1 MQRPQGF
8 TLIELMIVIAIMGVL
23 ATMAVPTYQERL
35 IRVQV
40 SEALGLSEFA
50 KEGINAYYRANKRMP
65 KNNVEAGLPPPDK
78 IVGNYVTAL
87 EVADGA
93 IHVTL
98 GNRINRNAMGKVL
111 SIRPAVVAAFSQV
124 PVAWNC
130 GVATAPSSMKV
141 YGEDRTNLMAPYL
154 PIDCRG

>member
-1 MQRPQGF
+1 MQRQLGF

-23 ATMAVPTYQERL
+23 ATLAVPTYQERL

-65 KNNVEAGLPPPDK
+65 KNNAEAGLPPPDK

-87 EVADGA
+87 EVSDGA

-130 GVATAPSSMKV
+130 GVATAPSQMKV

-154 PIDCRG
+154 PIDCRS